1 MADGIVVRI
10 LGDDSDLRS
19 TLNNSVKDV
28 AKWGAA
34 AAAAAAVGAV
44 AITKSTASAA
54 REIKNLS
61 NLIGA
66 STTDFQRMAAG
77 AKTVGIEQEELAH
90 IFKDVNDKIGDFMQT
105 GAGPLVDFFEQVAPK
120 IGVTADEFKNLSGP
134 EALQKYVDGLEA
146 ANLSQAEMTF
156 FMEAIASDAALL
168 TPLLRDNGKGFKE
181 MGDEAE
187 RAGAVLSDIDIAKL
201 GQLDK
206 ELIKGEL
213 AIKGLTNQLSTKLAP
228 QFVAIINQM
237 DAFSEKGGGLG
248 EALDG
253 AFDGAITA
261 IGFVGNSMRGLQVIV
276 KSIELAFEGL
286 SVGVNI
292 FATVLV
298 EQIDLA
304 VQGAMNSVNL
314 LVDGINT
321 IPGIDLDKLVVG
333 KSGIAESMRA
343 TLDEAKAGLG
353 ETVEEL
359 HKLMMKPLPSVMF
372 EELVAANE
380 AAALQI
386 AEDTVNQNE
395 LKNEAQIVQI
405 DTELMAESD
414 KFNRLLEIEQAYQ
427 ESQKEGLESFNANNL
442 KTVEDYA
449 AATEKLEEASNKRK
463 LSMAS
468 SAFGNLSSL
477 MDTENRKLFEIGKV
491 AALSQ
496 AVIDGYSSVLSS
508 YKEGTKIGG
517 PIVGAAFAAT
527 AGIATAVQISKISSA
542 SFGGGA
548 AGGSGMDAGGT
559 PNIPEQ
565 QQQQTAAAPSQDR
578 NLVVS
583 GIDPGSIF
591 SGDQV
596 NGLLEN
602 IQGAIDDGFVLRVG
616 T

>member
-44 AITKSTASAA
+44 AITKSTADAA

-61 NLIGA
+61 NLIGT

-77 AKTVGIEQEELAH
+77 AKTVGIEQDKLAD

-168 TPLLRDNGKGFKE
+168 TPLLADGGKGFKE
-181 MGDEAE
+181 MGDQAE
-187 RAGAVLSDIDIAKL
+187 KLGAVLSEIDIAKL
-201 GQLDK
+201 SQLDK

-213 AIKGLTNQLSTKLAP
+213 AIKGLTNQLSAKLAP
-228 QFVAIINQM
+228 QLVAIINQM

-248 EALDG
+248 AALDG
-253 AFDGAITA
+253 AFDGVVTA
-261 IGFVGNSMRGLQVIV
+261 IGFVGDSMRGLEVIV
-276 KSIELAFEGL
+276 KAIEVAFEGL

-314 LVDGINT
+314 LVEGINT

-333 KSGIAESMRA
+333 KSDIAESMRA
-343 TLDEAKAGLG
+343 SLDDAKLGLAD
-353 ETVEEL
+353 TVNEL
-359 HKLMMKPLPSVMF
+359 HKLMMEPLPSVMF
-372 EELVAANE
+372 DDLVAANE
-380 AAALQI
+380 AAALKL
-386 AEDTVNQNE
+386 AESKVESDV

-405 DTELMAESD
+405 DTELMAESE
-414 KFNRLLEIEQAYQ
+414 KFAKLLEAEQAYQ
-427 ESQKEGLESFNANNL
+427 ESQQEGLDSFNSNNL
-442 KTVEDYA
+442 KTAEDYA

-542 SFGGGA
+542 SFGGGGS
-548 AGGSGMDAGGT
+548 GGGGMDAGGT

-565 QQQQTAAAPSQDR
+565 QTAVAAPAQER

-583 GIDPGSIF
+583 GFDSNSLIT
-591 SGDQV
+591 GDML
-596 NGLLEN
+596 NGILEGIN
-602 IQGAIDDGFVLRVG
+602 SAVDDGFVLKVG
-616 T
+616 

>member
-10 LGDDSDLRS
+10 LGDDSDLRG
-19 TLNNSVKDV
+19 TLNDSVKDV

-44 AITKSTASAA
+44 AITKSTADAA

-61 NLIGA
+61 NLIGT
-66 STTDFQRMAAG
+66 STTEFQRMAAG
-77 AKTVGIEQEELAH
+77 AKTVGIEQDKLAD

-134 EALQKYVDGLEA
+134 EALQKYVTGLEA

-181 MGDEAE
+181 MGDQAE

-206 ELIKGEL
+206 ELVKGQL
-213 AIKGLTNQLSTKLAP
+213 AIKGLTNQLSAKLAP
-228 QFVAIINQM
+228 QLVAIIDQM
-237 DAFSEKGGGLG
+237 DKFSEKGGGLG
-248 EALDG
+248 EALDTAFSG
-253 AFDGAITA
+253 AVTA
-261 IGFVGNSMRGLQVIV
+261 IGFVGNSMRGLEVIV
-276 KSIELAFEGL
+276 KAIEVAFEGL
-286 SVGVNI
+286 GVGVGI

-314 LVDGINT
+314 LIDGINT
-321 IPGIDLDKLVVG
+321 IPGIELDKIVVG
-333 KSGIAESMRA
+333 KSNIAESMRE
-343 TLDEAKAGLG
+343 TLDEAKVGLS
-353 ETVEEL
+353 ETVTEL
-359 HKLMMKPLPSVMF
+359 HDLMNTPLPSLVF
-372 EELVAANE
+372 EKLIEANE
-380 AAALQI
+380 EAALKL
-386 AEDTVNQNE
+386 AEDTVVANE

-405 DTELMAESD
+405 DTELMAESE
-414 KFNRLLEIEQAYQ
+414 KFARLLELEQAYQ
-427 ESQKEGLESFNANNL
+427 ESQTEGLDSFNANNL
-442 KTVEDYA
+442 KTAKDYA
-449 AATEKLEEASNKRK
+449 KATEKLEEASNKRK

-496 AVIDGYSSVLSS
+496 AIIDGYSSVLSS
-508 YKEGTKIGG
+508 YKAGSDIGG

-527 AGIATAVQISKISSA
+527 AGIATAVQISKISGA
-542 SFGGGA
+542 SFGGGGSGGGGMA
-548 AGGSGMDAGGT
+548 AGGS
-559 PNIPEQ
+559 PNIPEPQ
-565 QQQQTAAAPSQDR
+565 AAAAPAASQDR

-583 GIDPGSIF
+583 GFDSSTLIT
-591 SGDQV
+591 GDML
-596 NGLLEN
+596 NGILEGIN
-602 IQGAIDDGFVLRVG
+602 DAVEDGFVLRVG
-616 T
+616 